1 MSSLRFHCA
10 ICGTG
15 LSATEESAGKLL
27 DCPSCQ
33 HTVPVPARLPA
44 RPGAIE
50 GLPLLPGEILA
61 LEIKFLCP
69 DCRAKLRIDARLEGL
84 LVDCPKC
91 THRIRI
97 PHWSTAPA
105 PSRPTLAARAAE
117 LTEAEIEFLS
127 SPPAMNAPQTA
138 TAGA

>member
-1 MSSLRFHCA
+1 MPSTRFHCA
-10 ICGTG
+10 HCGTA
-15 LSATEESAGKLL
+15 LSADPESTGRLL
-27 DCPSCQ
+27 ECPACQ

-44 RPGAIE
+44 RPGALD
-50 GLPLLPGEILA
+50 GLPLLPGDILA

-69 DCRAKLRIDARLEGL
+69 DCGAKLRIDARMEGL

-105 PSRPTLAARAAE
+105 PARTAVASRAAE
-117 LTEAEIEFLS
+117 LSEAEIAFLS
-127 SPPAMNAPQTA
+127 GPQPAKEVQPTTA
-138 TAGA
+138 